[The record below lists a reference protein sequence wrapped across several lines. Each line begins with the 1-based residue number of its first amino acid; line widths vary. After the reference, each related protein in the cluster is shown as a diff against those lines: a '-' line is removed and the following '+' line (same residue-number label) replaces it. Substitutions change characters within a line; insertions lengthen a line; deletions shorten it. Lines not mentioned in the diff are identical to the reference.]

1 MSVLTERDGTERDG
15 TERGGAERD
24 TDAEALRIFLR
35 LIRPR
40 PVVDPYPSYA
50 RLRDLAPFLPIRFPG
65 VPNGYLVSTYTG
77 CSRLLRDPAFGPPTR
92 EHLDALKPDWRDN
105 AFTRCLYRSMVFRS
119 GRSHRERR
127 QIASHH
133 FAPRQIGAYRSELER
148 IATMLIDD
156 LADRA
161 RAAGNAPIDLM
172 ENLALPFASLSLG
185 RLLGIADE
193 DAVVLGRLARQAG
206 GVFEQ
211 FATARQ
217 HQTIAAAGEELVER
231 LTAIVADR
239 RGHAATNDLLSA
251 LADSETGADDQELVG
266 AAVLLFGAGFDSPA
280 SMVGLGTKLLLDHPD
295 QAALL
300 RASASASASANA
312 NAGAG
317 TGTGAARTGAART
330 GTADTGTSGTAGR
343 AVAEILRYEPP
354 VQLVARAA
362 LKSAELE
369 GWPVPQGSM
378 VFGLI
383 AAGNRDPAQVK
394 EPETFDIIREHVPS
408 LSFGAGPHYCL
419 GAYLAGMQ
427 GEVIFP
433 RLLRRFPAMR
443 VATDPVYREPGSTL
457 RGIDRLE
464 LILTP

>member
-1 MSVLTERDGTERDG
+1 MSVLGTERD
-15 TERGGAERD
+15 A
-24 TDAEALRIFLR
+24 DAEALRIFLR

-40 PVVDPYPSYA
+40 PIADPYPLYN

-119 GRSHRERR
+119 GRNHRERR
-127 QIASHH
+127 QVASHH
-133 FAPRQIGAYRSELER
+133 FAPRQIGGYRPELER

-156 LADRA
+156 LANRA
-161 RAAGNAPIDLM
+161 RAAGNAPVDLV

-185 RLLGIADE
+185 RLLGIADDE
-193 DAVVLGRLARQAG
+193 AITLGRLARQAG

-231 LTAIVADR
+231 LTAIVAGH
-239 RGHAATNDLLSA
+239 RGHSAVSDLLAA
-251 LADSETGADDQELVG
+251 LADSETGTDEQELVG

-280 SMVGLGTKLLLDHPD
+280 SMVGLGTKLLLDHPA

-300 RASASASASANA
+300 RDTDD
-312 NAGAG
+312 GAG
-317 TGTGAARTGAART
+317 IT
-330 GTADTGTSGTAGR
+330 GR

-362 LKSAELE
+362 LKPAELE
-369 GWPVPQGSM
+369 GWPVPLGSM

-383 AAGNRDPAQVK
+383 AAANRDPAQVK
-394 EPETFDIIREHVPS
+394 EPETFDLSREQVPS

-443 VATDPVYREPGSTL
+443 AAADPVYREPGSTL
-457 RGIDRLE
+457 RGMDRLE
-464 LILTP
+464 LVLSP